1 MSHRSPQEQAAAARA
16 AGHVAYQHCESC
28 GARAVYLRVLCPVC
42 GSTDLTVHHSA
53 GRGTVY
59 STTTLRTREG
69 ARDVSL
75 IDLDEGVR
83 VMGTV
88 VGVSPEDVTI
98 GAAVQGSLDPESGD
112 EPRVIFT
119 LDVDA

>member
-1 MSHRSPQEQAAAARA
+1 MTLTPQQAAAQARA
-16 AGHVAYQHCESC
+16 AGHVAYQHCETC
-28 GARAVYLRVLCPVC
+28 GARAAFLRVLCPVC

-59 STTTLRTREG
+59 STTTLHTREG
-69 ARDVSL
+69 ARDISL

-88 VGVSPEDVTI
+88 VGVAPEDVRI
-98 GAAVQGSLDPESGD
+98 GASVQGRLDDEGD
-112 EPRVIFT
+112 DPRVVFA
-119 LDVDA
+119 LENEG

>member
-1 MSHRSPQEQAAAARA
+1 MTHRTPQEQAATARA
-16 AGHVAYQHCESC
+16 MGHVAYQHCETC
-28 GARAVYLRVLCPVC
+28 GARAAFLRVLCPVC

-53 GRGTVY
+53 GRGVVY

-88 VGVSPEDVTI
+88 LGVAPEDVAI
-98 GAAVQGSLDPESGD
+98 GLPVQGALDPEGGD

-119 LDVDA
+119 VERAG

>member
-1 MSHRSPQEQAAAARA
+1 MSHRTPQEQMAAARA
-16 AGHVAYQHCESC
+16 MGRIAYQRCEAC
-28 GARAVYLRVLCPVC
+28 GAGAVYLRVLCPAC
-42 GSTDLTVHHSA
+42 GSTDLSVHHSA

-59 STTTLRTREG
+59 STTTLHTREG

-88 VGVSPEDVTI
+88 VGVAPADVRI
-98 GAAVQGSLDPESGD
+98 GAAVRGVLDPEGGD
-112 EPRVIFT
+112 EPRVVFT
-119 LDVDA
+119 LDDG